1 LQAQLAGTEPSI
13 KWLCAQ
19 GIHVELKEFI
29 ASTLGEIQEGV
40 QMAIDQTRGKGAI
53 NPSWS
58 GTDQIG
64 AKYIQNVQFDI
75 AVTVDDESK
84 GSIGGGIKVVG
95 ISIGGEDISAS
106 KTSRVSRIQFSIPI
120 IPPVTTING

>member
-1 LQAQLAGTEPSI
+1 M
-13 KWLCAQ
+13 
-19 GIHVELKEFI
+19 ELKEFI

-40 QMAIDQTRGKGAI
+40 QMAIDQTRGKGVNGAI
-53 NPSWS
+53 NPSWG

-64 AKYIQNVQFDI
+64 AKHIQNVQFDI

-84 GSIGGGIKVVG
+84 GSVGGGIKVVG
-95 ISIGGEDISAS
+95 ISIGGEDVSAS